1 MNELQVMNEIVCI
14 CWVKWN
20 KITFTTTVAI
30 WIARLP
36 MDHVKA
42 YAFAAG

>member
-1 MNELQVMNEIVCI
+1 LSVFAELDET
-14 CWVKWN
+14 